1 MYYHNVSLERAIRRN
16 LKAAEEKRMAT
27 RKEKEIRRLTN
38 YINYWTNWLAEVEEH
53 RANGELYE
61 VE

>member
-1 MYYHNVSLERAIRRN
+1 MYYHDVSLERTIRHN
-16 LKAAEEKRMAT
+16 LKTAEEKRTAT

-38 YINYWTNWLAEVEEH
+38 YINYWTNWLTKVEEH

>member
-1 MYYHNVSLERAIRRN
+1 MYYHDVSLERTIRHN
-16 LKAAEEKRMAT
+16 LKAAEEKRTAT

-38 YINYWTNWLAEVEEH
+38 YINYWTNWLTKVEER